1 MWTHRKLEFFVDMF
15 SKSGPEQEYDLMQ
28 PSPVTVMQLPDLSDP
43 TAHRSFLREIKEF
56 MDRSRQP
63 RLIVDLSRVGQ
74 IGPESIDLLLE
85 CVDQAERSDGE
96 VSVAGASLE
105 TAVILELTQ
114 AASVLKMFPSVLEA
128 ANGSQ
133 REQAA

>member
-1 MWTHRKLEFFVDMF
+1 VLHKVFKIEV
-15 SKSGPEQEYDLMQ
+15 EQEDDLMP

-43 TAHRSFLREIKEF
+43 SAHRSFLREVKKF
-56 MDRSRQP
+56 MDSSRQP
-63 RLIVDLSRVGQ
+63 RLIVDLSTVGQ

-96 VSVAGASLE
+96 VSVAGASRE
-105 TAVILELTQ
+105 TEVILELTQ
-114 AASVLKMFPSVLEA
+114 AASVLNIFPSVPEA

-133 REQAA
+133 PQTA

>member
-1 MWTHRKLEFFVDMF
+1 MLHKVFKIEV
-15 SKSGPEQEYDLMQ
+15 EQEDDLMP

-43 TAHRSFLREIKEF
+43 SAHRSFLREVKKF
-56 MDRSRQP
+56 MDSSRQP
-63 RLIVDLSRVGQ
+63 RLIVDLSTVGQ

-96 VSVAGASLE
+96 VSVAGASRE
-105 TAVILELTQ
+105 TEVILELTQ
-114 AASVLKMFPSVLEA
+114 ATSVLNIFPSVLEA

-133 REQAA
+133 PQVA

>member
-1 MWTHRKLEFFVDMF
+1 VLPKF
-15 SKSGPEQEYDLMQ
+15 SKSEVEQEHDHMP

-43 TAHRSFLREIKEF
+43 SAHRSFLREVKKF
-56 MDRSRQP
+56 MDGSRRP
-63 RLIVDLSRVGQ
+63 RLIVDLSTVGQ

-96 VSVAGASLE
+96 VSVAGASRE
-105 TAVILELTQ
+105 TEVILELTQ
-114 AASVLKMFPSVLEA
+114 AASVLNIFPSVPEA

-133 REQAA
+133 PQAA